1 MDDRKLREYALN
13 IYKGIRGYTLNKAFS
28 LFPKYYPKIAFYYT
42 EILTKQQNEMSMRMI
57 LALGIDKGRALL
69 NELNELNAKIVKFYV
84 NAEFKIN
91 QSYRR
96 IEDAT
101 DEDRS
106 NVVKKEIPSETEI
119 MIQSTHILREST
131 ALFLKIKSEAKI
143 YNFKVLENEI
153 NEARNASIIANEE
166 LIRLNLKFDNY
177 IKQYQT

>member
-1 MDDRKLREYALN
+1 MDDRNLREYALN
-13 IYKGIRGYTLNKAFS
+13 IYKGISGYTLNKAFS

-153 NEARNASIIANEE
+153 DEAKNASIIANKE
-166 LIRLNLKFDNY
+166 LIRLNLKFNNY

>member
-1 MDDRKLREYALN
+1 MSLIALFV
-13 IYKGIRGYTLNKAFS
+13 KRS
-28 LFPKYYPKIAFYYT
+28 LYC
-42 EILTKQQNEMSMRMI
+42 
-57 LALGIDKGRALL
+57 DKGRALL
-69 NELNELNAKIVKFYV
+69 NELNELNAKIIKFYV

-106 NVVKKEIPSETEI
+106 NVVKKEITSEKEI

-131 ALFLKIKSEAKI
+131 ALLLKIKSEAKKYSFI
-143 YNFKVLENEI
+143 GLEHDI
-153 NEARNASIIANEE
+153 DEAKNASIIANEE